1 MEQRQTASGADGV
14 MEKIRVMLVDD
25 HAVVRVGFRMLIDA
39 SGDMQVVEEAD
50 SGEAAYQRYPEV
62 RPHVVVM
69 DLAMPGMGGLETAR
83 RLLARDADARILVLS
98 AHEDTAHLKRVLKV
112 GALGYLSK
120 RSAPEDLIGAV
131 RSVANGDVYLDVD
144 VARKLAMHD
153 IGGARAPADALSERE
168 FTVFIQLARGHSVNQ
183 IAETLCLSPNTVGTH
198 LYNIKQKLGA
208 NNQAELALI
217 AVRNGLIEA

>member
-1 MEQRQTASGADGV
+1 MTT
-14 MEKIRVMLVDD
+14 IRLMLVDD
-25 HAVVRVGFRMLIDA
+25 HAVVRVGFRMLLNA
-39 SGDMQVVEEAD
+39 SSDIEVVDEAD

-62 RPHVVVM
+62 KPDVVVM
-69 DLAMPGMGGLETAR
+69 DLAMPGMGGIETVR
-83 RLLARDADARILVLS
+83 RLLARDPQARVLILS

-131 RSVANGDVYLDVD
+131 RTVAAGRIYLDAD
-144 VARKLAMHD
+144 LARKLALQD
-153 IGGARAPADALSERE
+153 LSGGTASPVEALSERE
-168 FTVFIQLARGHSVNQ
+168 FTVFIQLARGQSVNQ

-198 LYNIKQKLGA
+198 LYNVKQKLGA
-208 NNQAELALI
+208 SNQAELALI

>member
-1 MEQRQTASGADGV
+1 MTMA
-14 MEKIRVMLVDD
+14 KIRIMLVDD
-25 HAVVRVGFRMLIDA
+25 HAVVRVGFRMLLNATSDIE
-39 SGDMQVVEEAD
+39 VVDEAD

-62 RPHVVVM
+62 RPDVVVM
-69 DLAMPGMGGLETAR
+69 DLAMPGIGGIEAVR
-83 RLLARDADARILVLS
+83 RLLSRDADARVLILS

-131 RSVANGDVYLDVD
+131 RAVAAGRIYLDAD
-144 VARKLAMHD
+144 LARKLAVQD
-153 IGGARAPADALSERE
+153 LGGGTAGPVEALSERE
-168 FTVFIQLARGHSVNQ
+168 FTVFIQLARGQSVNQ

-208 NNQAELALI
+208 SNQAELALI